1 MAAKKKID
9 DRVKE
14 IILGLGLDWKEALWQ
29 HPQSGLWLML
39 HRYVEIAGAK
49 AGIDYKFDEVEFNTK
64 EGIAV
69 VKCTAS
75 LGDNKVCTYGEASPK
90 NNKNSYPVSMAEKRA
105 YDRAVLK
112 LIGVHGFIYSEDE
125 IEHTKPEAKP
135 EPKEDIRS
143 IDDHISI
150 LKELSK
156 DGKLKYWYK
165 LKPETRNQIREKT
178 DEFAS

>member
-1 MAAKKKID
+1 MAQNKVLNET
-9 DRVKE
+9 VKQ
-14 IILGLGLDWKEALWQ
+14 IISGLGLDWKEALWQ

-49 AGIDYKFDEVEFNTK
+49 AGIKYKLEDVEFNTK

-75 LGDNKVCTYGEASPK
+75 LGDNVVCTYGEASPK

-125 IEHTKPEAKP
+125 VH
-135 EPKEDIRS
+135 
-143 IDDHISI
+143 
-150 LKELSK
+150 
-156 DGKLKYWYK
+156 
-165 LKPETRNQIREKT
+165 
-178 DEFAS
+178 